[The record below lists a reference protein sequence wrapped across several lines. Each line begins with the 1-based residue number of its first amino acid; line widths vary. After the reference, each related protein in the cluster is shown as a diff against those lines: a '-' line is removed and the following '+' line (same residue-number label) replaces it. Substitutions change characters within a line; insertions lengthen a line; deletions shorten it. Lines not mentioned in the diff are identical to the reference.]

1 MDGVPEMGGIY
12 GFGPT
17 ERNGLSNREGMETA
31 GSRDLQSYGDL
42 TGHLDDRL
50 TFGNEGLCAEG
61 VLSHC
66 LVQCMLWTAKGNR
79 CFHSPKFLWRDA
91 FLASPATGRFS
102 SLR

>member
-42 TGHLDDRL
+42 TGQLDDRL
-50 TFGNEGLCAEG
+50 IPI
-61 VLSHC
+61 VLLRAMYDILFRRNQPYGS
-66 LVQCMLWTAKGNR
+66 
-79 CFHSPKFLWRDA
+79 FHIDN
-91 FLASPATGRFS
+91 LA
-102 SLR
+102 